1 MTQTFKKGDKVVI
14 MENGWNELH
23 CILDEDF
30 NDKDWA
36 MAKVRSI
43 TFDSKPKY
51 MLVRLADVLMH
62 CED

>member
-1 MTQTFKKGDKVVI
+1 

-23 CILDEDF
+23 CVLDEDF
-30 NDKDWA
+30 NDKGWA